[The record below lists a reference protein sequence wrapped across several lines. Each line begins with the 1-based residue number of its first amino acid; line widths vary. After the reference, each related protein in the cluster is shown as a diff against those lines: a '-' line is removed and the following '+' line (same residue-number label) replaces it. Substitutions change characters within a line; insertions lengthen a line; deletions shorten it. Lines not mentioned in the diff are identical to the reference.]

1 MLISK
6 SSSIDA
12 RAKEPSMSAL
22 KYLRPEKAETPWFAV
37 GSMLLPCNSFALD
50 HHRIQEHATA
60 TQKKRRAAFR
70 RLAQRIPLAL
80 MHCVGAVTGSD
91 CFVRLSRSGRAS
103 AKSVIRRGR
112 CSEML
117 RPLKVR

>member
-22 KYLRPEKAETPWFAV
+22 KYLRPEKAETPWFGE

-60 TQKKRRAAFR
+60 AQKKRRAAF
-70 RLAQRIPLAL
+70 LSESAGGPLHTATL
-80 MHCVGAVTGSD
+80 TTTHGTPPTSD
-91 CFVRLSRSGRAS
+91 CRYLLAS
-103 AKSVIRRGR
+103 
-112 CSEML
+112 
-117 RPLKVR
+117 

>member
-6 SSSIDA
+6 SSSIGP

-60 TQKKRRAAFR
+60 AQKKRRAAFLSESAVCR
-70 RLAQRIPLAL
+70 ANPL
-80 MHCVGAVTGSD
+80 
-91 CFVRLSRSGRAS
+91 CFNELRGGRHLSGCHDSFFPSCCR
-103 AKSVIRRGR
+103 K
-112 CSEML
+112 
-117 RPLKVR
+117 RPD

>member
-6 SSSIDA
+6 SSSIGA

-60 TQKKRRAAFR
+60 AQKKRRAAFLSESAVGQAHPISFQEIRGGRHRAACAYSFVPVLR
-70 RLAQRIPLAL
+70 RQRPVR
-80 MHCVGAVTGSD
+80 CPPGGGAG
-91 CFVRLSRSGRAS
+91 G
-103 AKSVIRRGR
+103 G
-112 CSEML
+112 
-117 RPLKVR
+117 

>member
-60 TQKKRRAAFR
+60 AQKKRRAAFLSESAAGATDPPGPEQLRER
-70 RLAQRIPLAL
+70 RAMSVFGGLCLPVSAREPQ
-80 MHCVGAVTGSD
+80 
-91 CFVRLSRSGRAS
+91 VR
-103 AKSVIRRGR
+103 
-112 CSEML
+112 E
-117 RPLKVR
+117 